1 MGTLDP
7 HRPPIHHHPDNP
19 YVLWITFSAMQLL
32 TLTTALLASTA
43 TAKSLWA
50 SSPNISPNTDGSLSV
65 PGENPLQHCEDP
77 KNDILTLKSVDLTP
91 NPPNHRQRHPL
102 GRRRQ
107 GLRSPP
113 DGQIRPHHHHPA
125 DGRPLRHHHQSR
137 PGLSAKEGRADRTD
151 QVRGTAQGDPAGQVQ
166 CHCRRVQ
173 CR

>member
-1 MGTLDP
+1 MGTAILP
-7 HRPPIHHHPDNP
+7 HHHPDSP
-19 YVLWITFSAMQLL
+19 YTLSIAFATMQLL

-77 KNDILTLKSVDLTP
+77 KNDILTLKSVDLTAKGT
-91 NPPNHRQRHPL
+91 L
-102 GRRRQ
+102 
-107 GLRSPP
+107 
-113 DGQIRPHHHHPA
+113 PA

>member
-1 MGTLDP
+1 MGDP
-7 HRPPIHHHPDNP
+7 HRPPIHHHPNNP

-102 GRRRQ
+102 RRRRQ
-107 GLRSPP
+107 GFRSPP
-113 DGQIRPHHHHPA
+113 DRQVRPH
-125 DGRPLRHHHQSR
+125 HHHQSR
-137 PGLSAKEGRADRTD
+137 PGLSAEEGRADRTD
-151 QVRGTAQGDPAGQVQ
+151 QVCGTAQGDPAGQVQ
-166 CHCRRVQ
+166 RHC
-173 CR
+173 